1 MKKII
6 LSLSAALVAV
16 SMFAGEPGGEALG
29 FARIDYNPASAGM
42 AGAGIASASN
52 VSFAAYNNI
61 AMVPWSGKTMDI
73 SAAYNL
79 WAPDMAKGNSISLG
93 GAGRIGNLA
102 IAAAG
107 TFNMYPAV
115 DRNKPSDMM
124 FGAGVSYR
132 IRNILSVGVNAK
144 YANQRLTPDY
154 TIGAFMADV
163 FLAGKWNGVSASV
176 GVANVGGKASLSKD
190 GTPQWARYDIPVSA
204 RFGAGYS
211 NVFGKNGIE
220 LQADADYYFSGA
232 FAAAVGAQY
241 AFDDMVFVRAGYRYG
256 GKAVVPSYAT
266 LGLGFKF
273 WGVKIDAYYMLA
285 NQTLRNTFGMSLGYA
300 F

>member
-6 LSLSAALVAV
+6 LSFFAV
-16 SMFAGEPGGEALG
+16 LMSVSLFAGEPGSEALG

-52 VSFAAYNNI
+52 IAFAAYNNI

-79 WAPDMAKGNSISLG
+79 WAPGMAKGNSISLG

-102 IAAAG
+102 VAAAG
-107 TFNMYPAV
+107 TYNMYPAV
-115 DRNKPSDMM
+115 DKNKPGDMM

-132 IRNILSVGVNAK
+132 IKNILSVGVNAK
-144 YANQRLTPDY
+144 YANQRLTPNY
-154 TIGAFMADV
+154 TMGAFMADI
-163 FLAGKWNGVSASV
+163 FLAGQWNGVSASV
-176 GVANVGGKASLSKD
+176 GVANVGGKASLKKD
-190 GTPQWARYDIPVSA
+190 KKAQKEKYDIPMSL
-204 RFGAGYS
+204 RFGAGYAKA
-211 NVFGKNGIE
+211 FGKNAIE
-220 LQADADYYFSGA
+220 AQADADYYFSGA
-232 FAAAVGAQY
+232 FSAAIGAQY

-273 WGVKIDAYYMLA
+273 KGVKIDAYYMLA
-285 NQTLRNTFGMSLGYA
+285 NQALKNTFGVSLGYA